1 MNRSLLRTNN
11 ESLKYQNDDIFKNF
25 QSEID
30 KVTTLQAD
38 NKRMIK
44 LLKSNEGKISYEESE
59 FKKADEINNKVL
71 SNEFVSHVLYLFT

>member
-11 ESLKYQNDDIFKNF
+11 ESLKHQNDDIFKNF
-25 QSEID
+25 QSEIN

-44 LLKSNEGKISYEESE
+44 LLKSSEDKISHEESE
-59 FKKADEINNKVL
+59 LKRADEINNKVFL
-71 SNEFVSHVLYLFT
+71 IE